1 MKKIRPKEKL
11 SKAIILLEIIR
22 KEELNSFRRQ
32 LLLTSESLKPVNL
45 IKSTIREF
53 TNSVDLNNNIGSAA
67 IGMVSEYLVKN
78 ILFRATRNPLK
89 IIAGILLQTFVT
101 NVATKNSDKIKESA
115 KSILNS
121 VTSRMKSENKS
132 FSESEIYE

>member
-53 TNSVDLNNNIGSAA
+53 TNSVDLNNNIGSTA
-67 IGMVSEYLVKN
+67 IGMVSGYLVKN

>member
-1 MKKIRPKEKL
+1 MKKTSPKEKL

-53 TNSVDLNNNIGSAA
+53 TNSVDLNNNIGSTA
-67 IGMVSEYLVKN
+67 IGMVSGYLVKN

>member
-1 MKKIRPKEKL
+1 MKKTRPKEKL

-53 TNSVDLNNNIGSAA
+53 TNSVDLNNNIGSTA
-67 IGMVSEYLVKN
+67 IGMVSGYLVKN

>member
-45 IKSTIREF
+45 IKSIFREF
-53 TNSVDLNNNIGSAA
+53 TYSVDLNSNIGSTA
-67 IGMVSEYLVKN
+67 IGMVSGYLVKN

-101 NVATKNSDKIKESA
+101 NVATKNSDKI
-115 KSILNS
+115 
-121 VTSRMKSENKS
+121 
-132 FSESEIYE
+132 